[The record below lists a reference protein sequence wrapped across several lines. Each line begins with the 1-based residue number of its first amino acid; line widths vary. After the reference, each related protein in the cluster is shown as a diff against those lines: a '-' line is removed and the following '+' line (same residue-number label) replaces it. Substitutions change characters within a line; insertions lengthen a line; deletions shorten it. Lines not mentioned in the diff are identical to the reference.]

1 VDWSLKLAT
10 APTTEP
16 LTLAEVRKFLR
27 IDGTGDAEPAP
38 TALTAALASTPIAGN
53 VDVGAHRYRAT
64 FVTADGETEGGVVSD
79 VVTVANKTTNGQ
91 VSLTAIPLGGSAVTS
106 RKIYRTIAAGTT
118 YLLLTTLSN
127 NTATTYTDNIADAS
141 LGAACP
147 AVNTT
152 NDPLLVALLSSAR
165 LEIDGAD
172 GWLGRALI
180 TQTWD
185 LALDGLPSATTHNPN
200 AAIELPLPPL
210 QSVTSIAY
218 IDTNGATQT
227 LTGASLTAVADT
239 DTSSEPGQL
248 RPVYGTSW
256 PDTRLTPRAVTVR
269 FVAGYGAAAAVP
281 APLALWV
288 RGRIATLYEYREQF
302 VTGTIVA
309 PMSSVNDA
317 MIASYRVGGPYLGLD
332 Y

>member
-1 VDWSLKLAT
+1 MNWSLKLITVPAT
-10 APTTEP
+10 EV
-16 LTLAEVRKFLR
+16 LTLAEVRKFCR

-38 TALTAALASTPIAGN
+38 GALTAALATTPIAGN
-53 VDVGAHRYRAT
+53 VDVGAHRYRVT

-79 VVTVANKTTNGQ
+79 AVTVANKTTNGQ

-127 NTATTYTDNIADAS
+127 NTATTYTDNTADAS

-152 NDPLLVALLSSAR
+152 NDPLLSALLTSAR

-185 LALDGLPSATTHNPN
+185 LKLDGFPAATTRNPY
-200 AAIELPLPPL
+200 AVIEVPLPPL
-210 QSVTSIAY
+210 ASVTSIAY
-218 IDTNGATQT
+218 IDANGATQT
-227 LTGASLTAVADT
+227 LTGADLTAVADT

-256 PDTRLTPRAVTVR
+256 PSTRLTPQAVTVR

-281 APLALWV
+281 ANVGLWLRERV
-288 RGRIATLYEYREQF
+288 ATLYEHREQF

-309 PMSSVNDA
+309 PLSVGSLD
-317 MIASYRVGGPYLGLD
+317 SYRVPGPFLGLD